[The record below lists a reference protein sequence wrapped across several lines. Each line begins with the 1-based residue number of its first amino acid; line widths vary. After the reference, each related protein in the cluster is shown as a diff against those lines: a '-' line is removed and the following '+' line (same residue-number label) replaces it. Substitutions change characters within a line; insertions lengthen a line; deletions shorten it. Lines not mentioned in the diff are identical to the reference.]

1 VHSEKYVLEPLSILA
16 ATRLIFVRMRH
27 MFDLSV
33 QYNEIDGLVRSNKAL
48 RIPKFIESLS
58 QSFSSIITTKK
69 KIKAGDIKKKLD
81 TILECDGAGNKLI
94 E

>member
-1 VHSEKYVLEPLSILA
+1 
-16 ATRLIFVRMRH
+16 MRH

-33 QYNEIDGLVRSNKAL
+33 QYNEIDGLVRSNQAL

-81 TILECDGAGNKLI
+81 AILEYDGAGNKLI

>member
-1 VHSEKYVLEPLSILA
+1 
-16 ATRLIFVRMRH
+16 MRH

-33 QYNEIDGLVRSNKAL
+33 QYNEIDGLVRSNQQL

-58 QSFSSIITTKK
+58 QSFSSTLTSKK
-69 KIKAGDIKKKLD
+69 KIKGGEIKKKLD
-81 TILECDGAGNKLI
+81 QLLEGDGAGNKLI